1 MIPRNEIPVKVS
13 EIISNTK
20 IIDIHTHLYPAEFKN
35 LVLWGPDELITY
47 HYLIAEAIR
56 ATNIP
61 YNDFWKKSKKEQAD
75 FIFENLFIKRS
86 PLSEAARGVIT
97 VFSELG
103 IDLSAKD
110 LDAARKKYS
119 EFNFNEFTDFVLD
132 KANIKSLVMT
142 NDVFDDYE
150 SQIWASNVT
159 FDSRFK
165 TALRLDVLL
174 NDYNAARYKLLD
186 SGYDVGRT
194 LNGIAK
200 REIRR
205 FISEKIDMMGA
216 LYMAV
221 SLPPE
226 FSEPRDDL
234 RNIILEDCVFPVC
247 FEKNIPIA
255 LMIGVKRKINPDLD
269 LAGDS
274 VGKSNIEAVEYLC
287 RKFYR
292 NKFMV
297 TMLSRENQHELCVA
311 ARKFPNLFLFGCWW
325 FMNNPFMIEEMTRMR
340 FELLGTSFMP
350 QHSDARVLDQL
361 IYKWKHSKQIIAKV
375 LSEKYIDLHDSGWT
389 IEEDAIKKDVE
400 KLFGGNFEDFLKLEL

>member
-1 MIPRNEIPVKVS
+1 MIQREDISLKVNEIIGKS
-13 EIISNTK
+13 R

-35 LVLWGPDELITY
+35 LALWGPDELITY

-61 YNDFWKKSKKEQAD
+61 YNEFWGKSKREKAD

-86 PLSEAARGVIT
+86 PLSEAARGVVT

-103 IDLSAKD
+103 IDLSSRN
-110 LDAARKKYS
+110 LDDVRKRYD
-119 EFNFNEFTDFVLD
+119 EFNIKDFTDYVLE
-132 KANIKSLVMT
+132 KANIRSLVMT
-142 NDVFDDYE
+142 NDVFDEYE
-150 SQIWASNVT
+150 SQIWASDVK
-159 FDSRFK
+159 FDNRFK

-205 FISEKIDMMGA
+205 FISEKVDMTGA

-247 FEKNIPIA
+247 FEKNMPIA
-255 LMIGVKRKINPDLD
+255 LMIGVK
-269 LAGDS
+269 
-274 VGKSNIEAVEYLC
+274 
-287 RKFYR
+287 
-292 NKFMV
+292 
-297 TMLSRENQHELCVA
+297 
-311 ARKFPNLFLFGCWW
+311 
-325 FMNNPFMIEEMTRMR
+325 
-340 FELLGTSFMP
+340 
-350 QHSDARVLDQL
+350 
-361 IYKWKHSKQIIAKV
+361 
-375 LSEKYIDLHDSGWT
+375 EK
-389 IEEDAIKKDVE
+389 
-400 KLFGGNFEDFLKLEL
+400 